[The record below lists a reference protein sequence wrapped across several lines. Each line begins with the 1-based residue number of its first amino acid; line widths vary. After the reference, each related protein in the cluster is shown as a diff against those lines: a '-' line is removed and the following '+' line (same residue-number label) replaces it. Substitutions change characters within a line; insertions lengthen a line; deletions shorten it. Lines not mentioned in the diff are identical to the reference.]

1 MAGMTTTLSG
11 ANLVTPISRR
21 RREGKRK
28 EGEGEG
34 RRKEG
39 GGEGR
44 RERSSRSGSILEGQ
58 PTHQEQVHGKRTLPG
73 SKVCPQIIY

>member
-21 RREGKRK
+21 RREGK
-28 EGEGEG
+28 
-34 RRKEG
+34 RKEG